1 MAAIEL
7 RHLCGVGC
15 LVVSVA
21 ISVLVPARATEQIE
35 IIGGRIGGGAA
46 GAFDGMVI
54 SLGAGWNIS
63 GGLGYS
69 IHMDP
74 VGPIPKNN
82 SSLSGACGQDGNPS
96 SGNPVVIAT
105 GEKWLA
111 QQDFESFGI
120 NALSFGRTWRS
131 VQPANF
137 TYMFGVGWLSSYDYA
152 RLVPSAGCDYDPD
165 STVCV
170 PREVQFTDA
179 DGTQIQYM
187 RNPLNWQQLT
197 LPM

>member
-15 LVVSVA
+15 LVVSAA
-21 ISVLVPARATEQIE
+21 ILALVPARATEQIE

-46 GAFDGMVI
+46 GASDGMVI

-63 GGLGYS
+63 GGLGHS

-111 QQDFESFGI
+111 
-120 NALSFGRTWRS
+120 
-131 VQPANF
+131 
-137 TYMFGVGWLSSYDYA
+137 
-152 RLVPSAGCDYDPD
+152 
-165 STVCV
+165 
-170 PREVQFTDA
+170 
-179 DGTQIQYM
+179 
-187 RNPLNWQQLT
+187 
-197 LPM
+197 